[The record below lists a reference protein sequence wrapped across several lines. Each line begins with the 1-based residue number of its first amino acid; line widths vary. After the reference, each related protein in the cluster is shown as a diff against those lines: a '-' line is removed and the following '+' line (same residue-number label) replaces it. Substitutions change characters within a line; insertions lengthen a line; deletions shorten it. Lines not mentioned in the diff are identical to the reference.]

1 MATKTDGITRRKM
14 ITGAGG
20 MAALGVMATQTACG
34 GGGSSDAIKWDKVTD
49 IVTVGSGIGG
59 ATAAAVAKDNGDE
72 VIIVEKAGFF
82 GGTSSKTAG
91 VIWVPNSVFLRDQGI
106 SDSKDDCLRYLARFS
121 FPRDYHPDAENLGL
135 RASEYALLEAFYDNA
150 SVALDRL
157 IKLGVLDAVEWR
169 MWALDRPTPDYLDNV
184 EENKVAQGRAVGV
197 VDAEGNIGQGIEL
210 MGQMDRAL
218 KKMGVPVL
226 LKHAA
231 DRLVTDDSGR
241 VIGLIAKH
249 GDQEVAIKANK
260 GVIFASGGYSHN
272 TGYVADFQRVAVD
285 GSCAMPVSTGDFL
298 KIASDVGAKMG
309 NMSGAWRMQLPFEQ
323 ATATRAVPAGVFYV
337 PGDSMLQVNKYGRRV
352 VNEKRNYND
361 RSEIHGVYDP
371 GKAEFT
377 NHLMFMV
384 YDQRTAEAFAGNF
397 PIPVTPGSDAY
408 TVSGTSVSEL
418 SGKLTER
425 LAAISGDTGGVV
437 LDSGFEAALG
447 ETIQRFNG
455 NAVEGRDP
463 DFSRGASD
471 NDTAWHGA
479 FSPMR
484 QDTAWPANP
493 YPNLVLH
500 PLDTSG
506 PLYAIILTSGTLD
519 TNGGPVVN
527 QHAQIM
533 NGSDVPVE
541 GLYGAGNCIASPSK
555 EAYWGAG
562 CPLGLSMTYGYIAA
576 NRAHAAKKV

>member
-1 MATKTDGITRRKM
+1 MTTKTDGITRRKM

-20 MAALGVMATQTACG
+20 MAALGVMATQTGCAG
-34 GGGSSDAIKWDKVTD
+34 DGFSGAVKWDKVTD
-49 IVTVGSGIGG
+49 IITVGSGIGG
-59 ATAAAVAKDNGDE
+59 ATAAAVAKDNGDD

-91 VIWVPNSVFLRDQGI
+91 VIWVPNSVFLRNQGI
-106 SDSKDDCLRYLARFS
+106 NDTKEDCLRYLARFS
-121 FPRDYHPDAENLGL
+121 FSREYHPDEPNLGL
-135 RASEYALLEAFYDNA
+135 RESAYLLLEAFYDNA

-169 MWALDRPTPDYLDNV
+169 MWGLDRPTPDYLDNV
-184 EENKVAQGRAVGV
+184 PENQVAQGRAVGV
-197 VDAEGNIGQGIEL
+197 VDADGNIGQGIEM

-218 KKMGVPVL
+218 KKMGVSVL
-226 LKHAA
+226 LKHSA
-231 DRLVTDDSGR
+231 DRLITDDSGR

-272 TGYVADFQRVAVD
+272 TGYVADFQRASVD
-285 GSCAMPVSTGDFL
+285 GSCAMPASTGDFL
-298 KIASDVGAKMG
+298 KIATDVGAKMG
-309 NMSGAWRMQLPFEQ
+309 NLSGAWRMQLPFEQ
-323 ATATRAVPAGVFYV
+323 ATANRAVPAGVFYV

-397 PIPVTPGSDAY
+397 PIPVKQGGDAY
-408 TVSGTSVSEL
+408 TVSGSSVVEL
-418 SGKLTER
+418 TAKLVER
-425 LAAISGDTGGVV
+425 LAAISGDTGGVA
-437 LDSGFEAALG
+437 LDEGFGTALG
-447 ETIQRFNG
+447 DTIQRFNV
-455 NAVEGRDP
+455 NAVNGSDP
-463 DFSRGASD
+463 DFSRGATD
-471 NDTAWHGA
+471 NDKAWHGA

-484 QDTAWPANP
+484 DDTAWPANP
-493 YPNLVLH
+493 HPNLVLH
-500 PLDTSG
+500 PLDTDG

-527 QHAQIM
+527 QYAQIM
-533 NGSDVPVE
+533 NSADAPIE

-576 NRAHAAKKV
+576 NRAHTAKKV

>member
-1 MATKTDGITRRKM
+1 
-14 ITGAGG
+14 
-20 MAALGVMATQTACG
+20 
-34 GGGSSDAIKWDKVTD
+34 
-49 IVTVGSGIGG
+49 
-59 ATAAAVAKDNGDE
+59 
-72 VIIVEKAGFF
+72 
-82 GGTSSKTAG
+82 
-91 VIWVPNSVFLRDQGI
+91 
-106 SDSKDDCLRYLARFS
+106 
-121 FPRDYHPDAENLGL
+121 
-135 RASEYALLEAFYDNA
+135 
-150 SVALDRL
+150 
-157 IKLGVLDAVEWR
+157 
-169 MWALDRPTPDYLDNV
+169 
-184 EENKVAQGRAVGV
+184 
-197 VDAEGNIGQGIEL
+197 
-210 MGQMDRAL
+210 
-218 KKMGVPVL
+218 
-226 LKHAA
+226 
-231 DRLVTDDSGR
+231 
-241 VIGLIAKH
+241 
-249 GDQEVAIKANK
+249 
-260 GVIFASGGYSHN
+260 
-272 TGYVADFQRVAVD
+272 
-285 GSCAMPVSTGDFL
+285 
-298 KIASDVGAKMG
+298 
-309 NMSGAWRMQLPFEQ
+309 
-323 ATATRAVPAGVFYV
+323 
-337 PGDSMLQVNKYGRRV
+337 MLQVNKYGRRV

-408 TVSGTSVSEL
+408 TVSGASVSEL
-418 SGKLTER
+418 SAKLTER

-437 LDSGFEAALG
+437 LDGGFEAALG
-447 ETIQRFNG
+447 ETIQRFNS

-484 QDTAWPANP
+484 QDTDWPANP

-500 PLDTSG
+500 PLDVSG
-506 PLYAIILTSGTLD
+506 PLYAIILTSGALD

>member
-1 MATKTDGITRRKM
+1 MTTKTDGITRRKM

-20 MAALGVMATQTACG
+20 MAALGVMATQTGCAG
-34 GGGSSDAIKWDKVTD
+34 DGFSGAVKWDKVTD
-49 IVTVGSGIGG
+49 IITVGSGIGG
-59 ATAAAVAKDNGDE
+59 ATAAAVAKDNGDD

-91 VIWVPNSVFLRDQGI
+91 VIWVPNSVFLRNQGI
-106 SDSKDDCLRYLARFS
+106 NDTKEDCLRYLARFS
-121 FPRDYHPDAENLGL
+121 FSREYHPDEPNLGL
-135 RASEYALLEAFYDNA
+135 RESAYLLLEAFYDNA

-169 MWALDRPTPDYLDNV
+169 MWGLDRPTPDYLDNV
-184 EENKVAQGRAVGV
+184 PENQVAQGRAVGV
-197 VDAEGNIGQGIEL
+197 VDADGNIGQGIEM

-226 LKHAA
+226 LKHSA
-231 DRLVTDDSGR
+231 DRLITDDSGR

-272 TGYVADFQRVAVD
+272 TGYVADFQRASVD
-285 GSCAMPVSTGDFL
+285 GSCAMPASTGDFL
-298 KIASDVGAKMG
+298 KIATDVGAKMG
-309 NMSGAWRMQLPFEQ
+309 NLSGAWRMQLPFEQ
-323 ATATRAVPAGVFYV
+323 ATANRAVPAGVFYV

-397 PIPVTPGSDAY
+397 PIPVKQGGDAY
-408 TVSGTSVSEL
+408 TVSGSSVVEL
-418 SGKLTER
+418 TAKLVER
-425 LAAISGDTGGVV
+425 LAAISGDTGGVA
-437 LDSGFEAALG
+437 LDEGFGTALG
-447 ETIQRFNG
+447 DTIQRFNV
-455 NAVEGRDP
+455 NAVNGSDP
-463 DFSRGASD
+463 DFSRGATD
-471 NDTAWHGA
+471 NDKAWHGA

-484 QDTAWPANP
+484 DDTAWPANP
-493 YPNLVLH
+493 HPNLVLH
-500 PLDTSG
+500 PLDTDG

-527 QHAQIM
+527 QYAQIM
-533 NGSDVPVE
+533 NSADAPIE

-576 NRAHAAKKV
+576 NRAHTAKKV